1 MGHML
6 LLILGTHT
14 NILKNQK
21 KLEKQKKL
29 KKFKKI
35 IYIYIKNK
43 RDLSW
48 KGVSLETKK

>member
-35 IYIYIKNK
+35 IYIYKTSEILVEKV
-43 RDLSW
+43 L
-48 KGVSLETKK
+48 V